1 VAALI
6 RGGVTLLSALRLAR
20 PGYRVLIGALTAGAL
35 MAGCSTGSPPAA
47 AGSPAGTASPV
58 TQPRPGRSPAARPV
72 STPGP
77 VQGQSSYAPPPVG
90 YAPWP
95 ETERDATHS
104 STAPVQGPQTGHL
117 RWKRRLGHAGAG
129 GPSIGPGG
137 TIYESTAAGVLHAIS
152 PVNGRDLWVFNGQG
166 RTGYFPTTAAVL
178 PDGTIVWPGPRHK
191 VFGLSPHGQLRWAVN
206 VGGVPLSPVVAAP
219 DQFYVMTMSGVLS
232 AIDVDRRRAGARWSI
247 KLGRFSFGSP
257 VIRDDGVI
265 ETTVDHR
272 LVAVSDD
279 GTAARELWQYAVPR
293 AVEVSPAVGSSGITV
308 LGTDD
313 GFEYGIS
320 PAGRK
325 LWTHPTHTKSFSS
338 PAVTANGVTYYGD
351 NFGALRIASAASGA
365 VLRTLNA
372 HPGDDKAADNIWTS
386 PLIDSAG
393 DVYYG
398 TNGGR
403 IYGYSA
409 TGKQLFAI
417 ATGATVASYPAMS
430 ARGDLL
436 IGTANGYLYAIG
448 H

>member
-1 VAALI
+1 M
-6 RGGVTLLSALRLAR
+6 R
-20 PGYRVLIGALTAGAL
+20 PGYRVFAGAL
-35 MAGCSTGSPPAA
+35 AAGALAAGCSTSSGPPPA
-47 AGSPAGTASPV
+47 AGSPAATAGATGSP
-58 TQPRPGRSPAARPV
+58 PPSRSPAARPA

-77 VQGQSSYAPPPVG
+77 VLGQSSYAPPPVG

-104 STAPVQGPQTGHL
+104 SSAPVQGPQTGHI
-117 RWKRRLGHAGAG
+117 RWKVRLGNAAVG

-137 TIYESTAAGVLHAIS
+137 TIYETTNAGVLHAIN
-152 PVNGRDLWVFNGQG
+152 PANGRDLWTFNGHG
-166 RTGYFPTTAAVL
+166 RTVGFDVSTTPAVL
-178 PDGTIVWPGPRHK
+178 PDGTIVWAGPRHK
-191 VFGLSPHGQLRWAVN
+191 VFGLSPHGRLLWAVS

-219 DQFYVMTMSGVLS
+219 DQFYVMTMSGVLF
-232 AIDVDRRRAGARWSI
+232 AIDVDGRKTGARWSI
-247 KLGRFSFGSP
+247 KLGRFSFGNP
-257 VIRDDGVI
+257 VIRDDGVV

-320 PAGRK
+320 PVGRK
-325 LWTHPTHTKSFSS
+325 LWAHPTHTKSFSS
-338 PAVTANGVTYYGD
+338 SAVTPGGVAYYGD
-351 NFGALRIASAASGA
+351 NFGALRSASVASGA
-365 VLRTLNA
+365 VIRTLNA
-372 HPGDDKAADNIWTS
+372 HPGDDKPADNIWTS
-386 PLIDSAG
+386 PLIDSSG

-398 TNGGR
+398 TNGGE

-409 TGKQLFAI
+409 TGEQLFAI
-417 ATGATVASYPAMS
+417 PTGATVESYPAMS

-436 IGTANGYLYAIG
+436 IGSANGYLYSIG